1 MGKSY
6 TFVQSENDEFLAEW
20 ASTCNDFSSETN
32 QTDSVALFE
41 DSLLLLCYTAPALIL
56 DSEFNC

>member
-6 TFVQSENDEFLAEW
+6 TFEQSENDEFLAEW

-32 QTDSVALFE
+32 ETDSVALFE
-41 DSLLLLCYTAPALIL
+41 DSVLLLCYTSPALML
-56 DSEFNC
+56 GSGFSC

>member
-20 ASTCNDFSSETN
+20 ASTCNGFSSETN
-32 QTDSVALFE
+32 ETDSVVLFE
-41 DSLLLLCYTAPALIL
+41 DSLLLLCYIAPALML